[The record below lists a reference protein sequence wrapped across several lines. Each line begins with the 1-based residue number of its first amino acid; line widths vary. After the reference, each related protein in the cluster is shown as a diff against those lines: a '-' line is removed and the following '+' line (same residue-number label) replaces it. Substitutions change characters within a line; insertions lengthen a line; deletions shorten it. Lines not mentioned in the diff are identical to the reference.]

1 MNMKTFAALTAVTLL
16 SPYMT
21 QEASAASSN
30 IPSNVSAIY
39 PAPDQRVNLAFNAYS
54 RGLQQ
59 ISILFN
65 NDITVNSSCQ
75 EEACIYME
83 GNDTPV
89 QTVGISGVTVDHM
102 QANMGGVMFGNSC
115 TANGN
120 YRVTIPAGFWIIQ
133 GGGYS
138 EPMELFYEIL
148 VPQRLWPNEQV
159 TKEISEFRLEFP
171 DYQEAKLLDAKK
183 IEFYRTTAA
192 EAYPLLIQEG
202 KNDDG
207 SKANFIQIQLLTP
220 VTEQGDYYLFV
231 QADAAAGVNYTGEN
245 KEQPST
251 LDPNIEEVY
260 PFTISKLD
268 APEILPKEGPV
279 ESFVPFELTVPGT
292 PDFWFVNDKAASF
305 IYPVDENGNILP
317 DASYRLTAKKDFETD
332 KIILTIIED
341 GQATASVIPEEGSY
355 ALKLASGLFS
365 GSWDGEFINSAPF
378 VYYYKIVYTT
388 NGVKVI
394 PAGEIQEVGKGV
406 FSIDGRKIQDA
417 GSNANATLPEGLYII
432 DGQKKLIRNR

>member
-1 MNMKTFAALTAVTLL
+1 MNLKTFTALTVVTLL
-16 SPYMT
+16 SPHMT
-21 QEASAASSN
+21 QEACAASST

-39 PAPDQRVNLAFNAYS
+39 PAPDRRVDLAFNAYS

-65 NDITVNSSCQ
+65 NDITVNPNCK
-75 EEACIYME
+75 EEACIYLE
-83 GNDTPV
+83 GNDTPL
-89 QTVGISGVTVDHM
+89 QTIGISGVTVDHM
-102 QANMGGVMFGNSC
+102 QPNMGGVMFGNSC

-120 YRVTIPAGFWIIQ
+120 YRVTIPAGFWTLQ
-133 GGGYS
+133 GGGQS
-138 EPMELFYEIL
+138 GAMELFYEIL

-183 IEFYRTTAA
+183 IEFYRTTSA
-192 EAYPLLIQEG
+192 EAYPLIIQEG

-207 SKANFIQIQLLTP
+207 SKANFIQIQLMTP

-245 KEQPST
+245 KEQT
-251 LDPNIEEVY
+251 ATVDPNVEEVY

-279 ESFVPFELTVPGT
+279 EAFVPFELTVPGA

-317 DASYRLTAKKDFETD
+317 DATYRLTAQKDFETD

-341 GQATASVIPEEGSY
+341 GEPATSATPKEGSY

-378 VYYYKIVYTT
+378 VYYYQVVYTP
-388 NGVKVI
+388 NGVEVK
-394 PAGEIQEVGKGV
+394 PAGKELQGSKGV
-406 FSIDGRKIQDA
+406 FSIDGRKIEDA
-417 GSNANATLPEGLYII
+417 DSRGNEILPDGLYII
-432 DGQKKLIRNR
+432 DGQKKLIRKR